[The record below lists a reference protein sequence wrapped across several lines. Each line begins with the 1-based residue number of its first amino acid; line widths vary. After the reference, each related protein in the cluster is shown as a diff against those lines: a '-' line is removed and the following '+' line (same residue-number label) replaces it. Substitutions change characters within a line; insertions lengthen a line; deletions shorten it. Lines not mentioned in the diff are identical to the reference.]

1 RSGLNILTDDIKN
14 PMWKINVPLKNK
26 ITSNQELYERW
37 LLVFKKYVF

>member
-1 RSGLNILTDDIKN
+1 
-14 PMWKINVPLKNK
+14 NK

>member
-1 RSGLNILTDDIKN
+1 DIKN

>member
-1 RSGLNILTDDIKN
+1 
-14 PMWKINVPLKNK
+14 KNK

>member
-1 RSGLNILTDDIKN
+1 
-14 PMWKINVPLKNK
+14 LKNK

>member
-1 RSGLNILTDDIKN
+1 
-14 PMWKINVPLKNK
+14 PLKNK